1 MIATNVRRLGFYLML
16 TFAVVSGSVVWWQ
29 VIEAPGLATRA
40 DNPEV
45 IAARRSLLRGTI
57 FDANGQVLASSEVID
72 GLSRRTY
79 ADPAFTH
86 VIGYSSF
93 RFGSTGI

>member
-16 TFAVVSGSVVWWQ
+16 AFAVVSASAVWWQ
-29 VIEAPGLATRA
+29 VLEAPQLAVRP

-57 FDANGQVLASSEVID
+57 FDTTGQALATSE
-72 GLSRRTY
+72 T
-79 ADPAFTH
+79 P
-86 VIGYSSF
+86 
-93 RFGSTGI
+93 